1 MPLTA
6 SEAIER
12 EVHLGTSVERAI
24 AYWLDP
30 KLIVQWMGDRAEIDA
45 RPGGRWRLEYGNRY
59 VAAGEILELDIPR
72 RLLLSWGWEKGEPGS
87 IPAGA
92 SRVEVTFEP
101 DGAGTRM
108 RLRHFE
114 LPVGERAGHT
124 EGWDFFLPRLEAAV
138 RQGVPA

>member
-1 MPLTA
+1 MPLTT
-6 SEAIER
+6 SDSIDR
-12 EVHLGTSVERAI
+12 EIRLETSTERAI

-30 KLIVQWMGDRAEIDA
+30 SLIVRWMGDRAEIDP

-59 VAAGEILELDIPR
+59 VAAGEIVELDIPR
-72 RLLLSWGWEKGEPGS
+72 RLVLTWGWEKGEAGS

-101 DGAGTRM
+101 DGAGTLM
-108 RLRHFE
+108 RLRHLD
-114 LPVGERAGHT
+114 LPTTERAGHT

-138 RQGVPA
+138 REAVPA